1 MTNEFTADE
10 EISSTEEFESALGDL
25 LLVARRNDVDPR
37 GSWEY
42 RTDGP
47 ASNVEVVVVELAD

>member
-10 EISSTEEFESALGDL
+10 EISSTAEFESALGRL

-42 RTDGP
+42 RSDGP
-47 ASNVEVVVVELAD
+47 ESDVEVVVVELAE